1 MRSMQSFKSPN
12 HNLNLKLTKEEKLDS
27 FKKLVSL
34 LWKHNKGWLLLAF
47 TLVIF
52 SAMGNIYNQLF
63 LGYVIV
69 DKLLLG
75 TNPFNEDKFYIII
88 CVSAFIF
95 LTSIICDFIANRIM
109 ISITYK
115 TMTKLRLD
123 LYEHIQT
130 LPIKY
135 FDSKSKG
142 NLVSRFT
149 SDIDTLRM
157 FLSRTIITII
167 QSFITLTVSLTILF
181 VLNWLLSLIM
191 VALTILIALSAYIIS
206 KKSSK
211 YFINKQK
218 NNGQITGYAEEVI
231 LGLKTIKMYGQSAN
245 VVKKF
250 SDINK
255 TLTKNSFKSEFISS
269 IIWPLSKNLSN
280 IAYALVIMIGAIVV
294 ITNQSGNGVALGLTI
309 GIVVSFSQSA
319 KSFSGPI
326 STMTQTVSSFMLA
339 LAGSKR
345 VFDIL
350 AQKSEI
356 NQGTIKLVKVINEND
371 KYTEV
376 NLNDKDGFY
385 AWKTQVGN
393 QIIYQKAQGK
403 IEFKNVYFKYNE
415 NDEKYTLKDISF
427 VANPGDKIAFV
438 GPTGAGKT
446 TIVNLITRFYE
457 VTDGV
462 ILYDNIP
469 IENIDKHSLRK
480 SIGYVLQETKLFTDT
495 IQNNITYGS
504 DLYDEQML
512 SNISRTTNLVEH
524 IEKLDDKY
532 STMLTNSSS
541 NLSQGQ
547 KQLISIARASY
558 KNPIVLIL
566 DEATSNIDTHT
577 EFQIEKATDKLLQNK
592 TSFIIA
598 HRLSTVKNAIKIIVI
613 NDGQI
618 IEQGSHDEL
627 IKNKNLYAQLWEYAS
642 NK

>member
-88 CVSAFIF
+88 CVSALIF

-218 NNGQITGYAEEVI
+218 NNGQMIGYAEEVI

-255 TLTKNSFKSEFISS
+255 TVTKNSFKSEFISS

-393 QIIYQKAQGK
+393 QIIYQKVQGK

-427 VANPGDKIAFV
+427 VANPGVKIAFV

-457 VTDGV
+457 VTNGV

-469 IENIDKHSLRK
+469 IENIDKYSLRK
-480 SIGYVLQETKLFTDT
+480 SIGYVLQETRLFTDT

-512 SNISRTTNLVEH
+512 SNVSRTTNLFEH

-598 HRLSTVKNAIKIIVI
+598 HRLSTVKNATKIIVI

>member
-1 MRSMQSFKSPN
+1 MRLMQSFKSPN

-34 LWKHNKGWLLLAF
+34 LWKHNKGWLLLVF
-47 TLVIF
+47 ILIIF

-75 TNPFNEDKFYIII
+75 TIPFNEDKFYTII
-88 CVSAFIF
+88 CVSALIF

-109 ISITYK
+109 ISIAYK
-115 TMTKLRLD
+115 TMTKLRLN

-191 VALTILIALSAYIIS
+191 ITLTILIALSSYIIS

-218 NNGQITGYAEEVI
+218 NNGQIIGYAEEVI

-245 VVKKF
+245 VIKKF
-250 SDINK
+250 SDINN

-294 ITNQSGNGVALGLTI
+294 ITNQSGDGVALGLTI
-309 GIVVSFSQSA
+309 GILVSFSQSA
-319 KSFSGPI
+319 KNFSGPI

-356 NQGTIKLVKVINEND
+356 NQGTIKLVKVIYEND

-385 AWKTQVGN
+385 VWKTQVGN

-415 NDEKYTLKDISF
+415 NNEKCTLKDISF
-427 VANPGDKIAFV
+427 VANSGDKIAFV

-469 IENIDKHSLRK
+469 IENIDKYSLRK
-480 SIGYVLQETKLFTDT
+480 SIGYVLQETRLFTDT

-512 SNISRTTNLVEH
+512 SDISKTTNLFEH

-598 HRLSTVKNAIKIIVI
+598 HRLSTVKNATKIIVI

-627 IKNKNLYAQLWEYAS
+627 IKNENLYAQLWEYAS